1 MPEVSPTAPA
11 SPGPVGGGGPVPN
24 GSPVRIGGPV
34 RIGLVFG
41 GASGEHAVSIRSAAT
56 VLRGL
61 RGGANASRYAV
72 TCFYIDTEGRW
83 WGPGLAD
90 AVLAQATPAT
100 PEQLAAALL
109 QAGLPACSRGLG
121 GFPAG
126 ALEVEVWFPV
136 LHGPN
141 GEDGTIQGLFT
152 LMQVPYVGSGVLGSA
167 VGMDK
172 QAMKA
177 AFAAAG
183 LPQVPYACV
192 NAADLCGDPRSLLE
206 RLEQQLG
213 YPCFVKP
220 ANLGSSVGISK
231 ARSRAELL
239 AGLQTAAALDSRIV
253 VEQGVTARE
262 LECAVKGGV
271 AAALQAS
278 VLGEICF
285 DADWYDYETKYSEGK
300 SHTVIPAQVPDTIS
314 ERARAMAIEACR
326 AVHAHGLARVDFF
339 YAEGSGELW
348 LNEINTLPGFT
359 SQSMYPMLWAASGVD
374 LDVLVHELI
383 LEAGE
388 CQGLPDG
395 EPTA

>member
-1 MPEVSPTAPA
+1 M
-11 SPGPVGGGGPVPN
+11 
-24 GSPVRIGGPV
+24 
-34 RIGLVFG
+34 
-41 GASGEHAVSIRSAAT
+41 
-56 VLRGL
+56 
-61 RGGANASRYAV
+61 
-72 TCFYIDTEGRW
+72 
-83 WGPGLAD
+83 
-90 AVLAQATPAT
+90 Q
-100 PEQLAAALL
+100 
-109 QAGLPACSRGLG
+109 
-121 GFPAG
+121 
-126 ALEVEVWFPV
+126 VWFPV

-192 NAADLCGDPRSLLE
+192 NAAELCGDPEPLLE

-231 ARSRAELL
+231 AGDREQLL
-239 AGLQTAAALDSRIV
+239 AGLQEAATLDPRIV

-262 LECAVKGGV
+262 LECAVKGGG
-271 AAALQAS
+271 AAPLQAS

-285 DADWYDYETKYSEGK
+285 DADWYDYETKYSDGK
-300 SHTVIPAQVPDTIS
+300 SHTVIPAQVPDS
-314 ERARAMAIEACR
+314 VAERARTMAIAACQ
-326 AVHAHGLARVDFF
+326 AVHAQGLARVDFF
-339 YAEGSGELW
+339 YAESGGELW

-359 SQSMYPMLWAASGVD
+359 SQSMYPMLWDASGVD
-374 LDVLVHELI
+374 LEQLVAELV
-383 LEAGE
+383 EGATQWRSQNPEG
-388 CQGLPDG
+388 GPS
-395 EPTA
+395 A